1 MKRLLAVSGI
11 CTLLASAAMAQTA
24 QKEEA
29 APAPTKAEVEAA
41 VKTIND
47 MAADQKKASG
57 YCTISKEMGAL
68 KEGED
73 KKAEELGKKMDDYLN
88 TLGEPVVNAFD
99 MAETV
104 DPASEDGQKLDAA
117 FTALDEKCG
126 A

>member
-1 MKRLLAVSGI
+1 
-11 CTLLASAAMAQTA
+11 
-24 QKEEA
+24 
-29 APAPTKAEVEAA
+29 
-41 VKTIND
+41 

-57 YCTISKEMGAL
+57 YCNISKEMGAL
-68 KEGED
+68 KEGDD
-73 KKAEELGKKMDDYLN
+73 KKSEELGKKMDDYL
-88 TLGEPVVNAFD
+88 TSLGEPVVNAFD